1 MKAVLLL
8 LFIAFA
14 FADDEKTIWT
24 TLYSKIGNKYG
35 AAGLMGNLYAES
47 GLRPNNLQNSY
58 EKKLGSDTAY
68 TAKVDNGSYTRKQF
82 SKDAGGYGLAQW
94 TYWTRKQN
102 LYDFAKGRGVSIANL
117 NMQLEFL
124 VNELKSSFKSVWNS
138 LTNAKSVKEASN
150 AVLLKFERP
159 ANQGVSVQNTRASYG
174 QTYYNKYAGS
184 TTTVKPETGSKAT
197 STISSSNCTKRVA
210 TANLNIRKA
219 PSTAS
224 AIVRVVKKGSSLCTV
239 GKVGTFY
246 KLNDS
251 TYCAAA
257 YLK

>member
-8 LFIAFA
+8 LFIALA
-14 FADDEKTIWT
+14 FADDEKTIWN

-47 GLRPNNLQNSY
+47 GLRSNNLQNSY
-58 EKKLGSDTAY
+58 ERKLGSDTSY

-102 LYDFAKGRGVSIANL
+102 LYDYAKQKGVSIANL

-124 VNELKSSFKSVWNS
+124 VNELKTGFKAVWNT
-138 LTNAKSVKEASN
+138 LTSAKSVREASN

-159 ANQGVSVQNTRASYG
+159 ANQGASVQNTRASYG
-174 QTYYNKYAGS
+174 QNYYNKYAGS
-184 TTTVKPETGSKAT
+184 SATIKPETGSA
-197 STISSSNCTKRVA
+197 SGSSSSKCTKRVA
-210 TANLNIRKA
+210 TANLNIRKQ
-219 PSTAS
+219 PTTSS

-239 GKVGTFY
+239 SKSGSFY
-246 KLNDS
+246 KLSDG